1 MERQQRLQRR
11 QGRHPKKGPQNKDTA
26 PYFFRHQANPVK
38 LPTQFP
44 WHYDTLDVGQVPH
57 NSTTLHTAQGEL
69 LLAMEAE
76 EYADAKTT
84 EEQEAKPARESW
96 CGSDD
101 SSSITDITVLPPP
114 KLKPRLQ
121 RHSDGPKIS
130 GLNIHQN
137 GGDDLNL
144 PTHSAVN
151 EVFMRLVPP
160 SKTNVDVV
168 KRIKAKAD
176 PPVPIPVRARSEFRP
191 PLYIEHRIAHYK
203 YDPAARRGLE
213 ERTAKY
219 AMDLEAEFK
228 RRWNPSGMDYA
239 ATNRKAI
246 RSLHPDATKQ
256 HQEAR
261 MEARDAHAVDV
272 VERRR
277 HWDQVSRKRAV
288 DLMNKHDERVAATCL
303 LREQEE
309 RERQRH
315 LAEQQKMLQLLKL
328 VHLASRLHALVKEK
342 HVQRKR
348 VRLMIM
354 DAQARAL
361 QRMYRLSQTRI
372 RRVAVAVSRIQAAWR
387 RHVLRRNIM
396 RSVLSIKLLAFLQQT
411 ERGSRA
417 TFAIRRFH
425 TQVLKIQHRIRGII
439 AKFRGQAEA
448 LVKQWDLQEEKML
461 EKRREES
468 IAMRKARKKNI
479 IESRK
484 HVAKHNVVP
493 NVLDG
498 LQDSKDLLLPMRHV
512 DGPGVPS
519 EIKLFVAA
527 GFQRIKRQ
535 QWYKNVQLW
544 FEVENQHHTEWLWVP
559 HRFAPPPCPLRA

>member
-1 MERQQRLQRR
+1 
-11 QGRHPKKGPQNKDTA
+11 
-26 PYFFRHQANPVK
+26 
-38 LPTQFP
+38 
-44 WHYDTLDVGQVPH
+44 
-57 NSTTLHTAQGEL
+57 
-69 LLAMEAE
+69 
-76 EYADAKTT
+76 
-84 EEQEAKPARESW
+84 
-96 CGSDD
+96 
-101 SSSITDITVLPPP
+101 
-114 KLKPRLQ
+114 
-121 RHSDGPKIS
+121 
-130 GLNIHQN
+130 
-137 GGDDLNL
+137 
-144 PTHSAVN
+144 
-151 EVFMRLVPP
+151 
-160 SKTNVDVV
+160 
-168 KRIKAKAD
+168 
-176 PPVPIPVRARSEFRP
+176 
-191 PLYIEHRIAHYK
+191 
-203 YDPAARRGLE
+203 
-213 ERTAKY
+213 
-219 AMDLEAEFK
+219 
-228 RRWNPSGMDYA
+228 
-239 ATNRKAI
+239 
-246 RSLHPDATKQ
+246 
-256 HQEAR
+256 

-396 RSVLSIKLLAFLQQT
+396 RSVLSIKLLAFLQAQRPAGSA
-411 ERGSRA
+411 EMRVNCGSRECR
-417 TFAIRRFH
+417 FARSG
-425 TQVLKIQHRIRGII
+425 LDG
-439 AKFRGQAEA
+439 
-448 LVKQWDLQEEKML
+448 LV
-461 EKRREES
+461 
-468 IAMRKARKKNI
+468 
-479 IESRK
+479 
-484 HVAKHNVVP
+484 
-493 NVLDG
+493 DG

-544 FEVENQHHTEWLWVP
+544 FEVENQHHTEWLW
-559 HRFAPPPCPLRA
+559 